1 MGDGHYSASG
11 PSTDGFF
18 PAVIEEAM
26 VVDVNK
32 ANFTVKVVTRH
43 TQKSFEDLQCAM
55 PYFHN
60 NNGEGIYFLPEV
72 GARCQIFRGNDTT
85 PPFILGFIAIPSVM
99 ESDDGS
105 PTRSTTEGGST
116 TDVSFR
122 GRRLDIQPGDIFMT
136 TRDENF
142 ILLRR
147 GGVLQLGSTELAQ
160 RIYIPINNYVRDFAE
175 NYTMD
180 TFGGN
185 IRWTVERQENDPGG
199 NAPASYVFHMNE
211 NAQDEKASFRV
222 RHFPLRGPDGG
233 DAQVWEIMVAA
244 QGINTETGEVSNAT
258 YSMLLKMD
266 GTKTEMI
273 GSNYSLRV
281 KGNYDVQVDGDASI
295 KAGGK
300 AKLEGTTEARVKGS
314 QVILE
319 GSVLAGGADAIEPGV
334 LGTQL
339 MTYLT
344 TLGSAAGVGP
354 PPPAIL
360 SSKVKLSS

>member
-1 MGDGHYSASG
+1 MAGYSQSG
-11 PSTDGFF
+11 PSTDDFF
-18 PAVIEEAM
+18 PAVIEEAT

-32 ANFTVKVVTRH
+32 ANYTVTVVTRH
-43 TQKSFEDLQCAM
+43 TQKKFEDLQCAL

-60 NNGEGIYFLPEV
+60 ENGEGIYFLPEV
-72 GARCQIFRGNDTT
+72 GARCQVFRGNDTT
-85 PPFILGFIAIPSVM
+85 PPFILGFIAIPGVR
-99 ESDDGS
+99 ESDDGT
-105 PTRSTTEGGST
+105 PTRSTPEGGST

-122 GRRLDIQPGDIFMT
+122 GRRLDILPGDIFMT

-147 GGVLQLGSTELAQ
+147 GGVLQLGATDIAQ
-160 RIYIPINNYVRDFAE
+160 RIYIPVNNFIRDFCE

-180 TFGGN
+180 AFGGN
-185 IRWTVERQENDPGG
+185 IRWTVERKENDPGG
-199 NAPASYVFHMNE
+199 NAPVSYVFHVNE
-211 NAQDEKASFRV
+211 YAQDDKASFRV
-222 RHFPLRGPDGG
+222 RHFPVRGPEGG
-233 DAQVWEIMVAA
+233 DAQVWEVVVAA
-244 QGINTETGEVSNAT
+244 QKINTETGEYSDAT
-258 YSMLLKMD
+258 YTMLIKMN
-266 GTKTEMI
+266 GEKTEFI
-273 GSNYSLRV
+273 GANYSLRV

-300 AKLEGTTEARVKGS
+300 AKLEGATEARVKAA
-314 QVILE
+314 QVITDGTTL
-319 GSVLAGGADAIEPGV
+319 LGGADAVEPGV

-360 SSKVKLSS
+360 STKVKLSS